1 MKNTMKVVVS
11 DFKKPEMSVNGASLH
26 SLTSLITAGLQ

>member
-11 DFKKPEMSVNGASLH
+11 DFKKPEISVNGASFQ
-26 SLTSLITAGLQ
+26 SLASLITAGLQ